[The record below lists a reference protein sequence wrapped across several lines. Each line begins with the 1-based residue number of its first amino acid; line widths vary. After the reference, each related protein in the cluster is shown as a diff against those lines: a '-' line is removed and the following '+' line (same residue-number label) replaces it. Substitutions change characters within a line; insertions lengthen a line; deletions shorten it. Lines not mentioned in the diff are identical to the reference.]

1 MTKNILSKIYF
12 KDRQEK
18 LKKRIKCE
26 NTCNITFITHYYP
39 KAEILQRLIRKYWYL
54 IKNDPTIGT
63 KFKKKVTLIS
73 LCSRNRGRVTSTDI
87 GPEFRPLRLVW

>member
-1 MTKNILSKIYF
+1 MIKNILSKIHF

-39 KAEILQRLIRKYWYL
+39 KAEILQRIIRKY
-54 IKNDPTIGT
+54 
-63 KFKKKVTLIS
+63 
-73 LCSRNRGRVTSTDI
+73 
-87 GPEFRPLRLVW
+87 